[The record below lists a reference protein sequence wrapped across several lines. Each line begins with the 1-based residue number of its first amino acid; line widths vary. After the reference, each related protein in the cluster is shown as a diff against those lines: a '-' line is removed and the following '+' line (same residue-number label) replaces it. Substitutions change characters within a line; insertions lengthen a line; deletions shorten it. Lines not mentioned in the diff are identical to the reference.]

1 MKKFL
6 FSLGNLNLFIVFP
19 SSSKGVFLRLYP
31 FFYSY
36 SIAVFAPFVN
46 TISRKNDKKIKI
58 SKREKIPFL
67 RAFTKRRIFLNGQ
80 REGFLDEMG
89 RYVRKINKNSHKNL
103 DKREKRMIF
112 RVGASNKGR
121 FFGRRF
127 SIFSRL
133 RRRVAGRF
141 KRAGNVKKSKKHDIR
156 LY

>member
-1 MKKFL
+1 MNEKVFILAGKFESL
-6 FSLGNLNLFIVFP
+6 HSFSVLI
-19 SSSKGVFLRLYP
+19 KGSFLRLYP

-67 RAFTKRRIFLNGQ
+67 RAFTKGRVFLEKQ

-127 SIFSRL
+127 PIVFT
-133 RRRVAGRF
+133 VAAACGRTF
-141 KRAGNVKKSKKHDIR
+141 QKSGKC
-156 LY
+156 